1 MHCAPYQPPHL
12 RALNKCELRVSTHS
26 IVHFCTIMVG
36 RSNVF
41 NIQIRQNL
49 IINGTYD
56 FRKFHLSRG
65 AVVKHMTE
73 LTRFE
78 SRDVTEMGEVLG
90 GWDRRYQQLSP
101 GSISSRVLTSSIG
114 SLGIFHNYW
123 QGNIQYEGAT
133 PKDVVA
139 MAVNLVRTEGTRWLG
154 QLVGAD
160 DLIVMNGDA
169 SGESISGH
177 CWDTMIFMI
186 PRTKLMQQIA
196 YISSED
202 PEHILQNTSI
212 IHLPATLAGRL
223 RQACMAYLAA
233 MNWSLAHPE
242 LSLPL
247 PEMAESLVELLALA
261 AVSTSEARNRSCT
274 GKRHAH
280 ILSRAREYSAYHCD
294 RPLRIW
300 QLCREIGVSERTLR
314 HIFQQRTGMSPHD
327 FLKSERLNMAHRM
340 LRDNNSRAQLI
351 KQFSHSIGFPQVGH
365 FSRDYK
371 QLFGELPSHTL
382 SKV

>member
-1 MHCAPYQPPHL
+1 VKNKTEITQFEAHDATEIGE
-12 RALNKCELRVSTHS
+12 AIGDLN
-26 IVHFCTIMVG
+26 
-36 RSNVF
+36 
-41 NIQIRQNL
+41 
-49 IINGTYD
+49 
-56 FRKFHLSRG
+56 
-65 AVVKHMTE
+65 
-73 LTRFE
+73 
-78 SRDVTEMGEVLG
+78 
-90 GWDRRYQQLSP
+90 RRYQQLSP

-154 QLVGAD
+154 QLVGAE

-196 YISSED
+196 YISGED

-223 RQACMAYLAA
+223 RQACTAYLAA
-233 MNWSLAHPE
+233 MSWSSAHSQLYP
-242 LSLPL
+242 PL
-247 PEMAESLVELLALA
+247 PEMAESLVELLGLAL
-261 AVSTSEARNRSCT
+261 VSTSKARNPSRT
-274 GKRHAH
+274 GKRQAD
-280 ILSRAREYSAYHCD
+280 IIRIAREYSADHCD
-294 RPLRIW
+294 QPLRIW
-300 QLCREIGVSERTLR
+300 QLCRETGVSERTLR

-327 FLKSERLNMAHRM
+327 FLKRERLNMAHRM
-340 LRDNNSRAQLI
+340 LRDNNSRERLI
-351 KQFSHSIGFPQVGH
+351 KQISHSIGFPHVGH
-365 FSRDYK
+365 FSRDYQK
-371 QLFGELPSHTL
+371 LFGELPSQTL
-382 SKV
+382 SAGSP